1 MAARTRLAVTASV
14 TISVNGIG
22 VGPGVGVTMGL
33 VAVAVGAAVS
43 TADEDVFARPTSNRT
58 KQNLFF
64 MAGAKVTTNRHFETT
79 NGSAIARIVAK
90 QTVLPKSYGGQ
101 AGNRHEEEIETTDT
115 GERDKNREW
124 T

>member
-22 VGPGVGVTMGL
+22 VGPGVDVTMGL

-43 TADEDVFARPTSNRT
+43 TADEDVFARPSSNRT

-79 NGSAIARIVAK
+79 NGSAIA
-90 QTVLPKSYGGQ
+90 SYYGQ
-101 AGNRHEEEIETTDT
+101 ANCNYRRAMADKLGTDT
-115 GERDKNREW
+115 KKRSKPRTDRRKR
-124 T
+124 